1 MSGRAALVATLL
13 LAAGCAGDGACPA
26 ERAASAEIGLG
37 DLATGFSPMS
47 DGTEVPIVLG
57 PQGLNM
63 IVVSVRAVDLAP
75 SADGAHPLAVG
86 VYHGGEVVA
95 GAIGTLEPVP
105 AEDGSAADFLGLR
118 VVFTLSEVR
127 PLDGQ
132 PAEVQ
137 ATITDGCSQPVL
149 ATRTVTLTL

>member
-1 MSGRAALVATLL
+1 MNRAAAVLACL
-13 LAAGCAGDGACPA
+13 LAVPACAGDGACPA
-26 ERAASAEIGLG
+26 ESAAHGEIGLG

-47 DGTEVPIVLG
+47 DGAEVPIVLG

-63 IVVSVRAVDLAP
+63 IEICVRVVGLAP
-75 SADGAHPLAVG
+75 SEDGSYPVSVG

-95 GAIGTLEPVP
+95 GAIGTLEPVL
-105 AEDGSAADFLGLR
+105 ADDAGTADFLGLR
-118 VVFTLSEVR
+118 VVFTLAEVR

-137 ATITDGCSQPVL
+137 ATVTDGCGQPVL
-149 ATRTVTLTL
+149 ASRIITLTL